1 MSWIIE
7 AVFNTA
13 IGWLVNKGRDA
24 VVEKL
29 QEGDVTNKKIRDLI
43 VREVLDI
50 KSKLDGL
57 SEKDLWAAVDFF
69 ETGLRFLFKALEVNP
84 NGQASFVTA
93 ETSVRV
99 TSKSLNVLSL
109 ADAAKTV
116 SVAADRIEKN
126 NSHEA
131 TNNAFDEARERFKMA
146 RERATDASN
155 NKSLGIFDRITAIRY
170 RVMAAMLES
179 VIKSIE
185 RADTAGDMSCLSVEI
200 ALENALPECEQC
212 LQRLHSLPA
221 VQSTFKVVVEKGLLS
236 RINRDERKEMIVM
249 VCQVNSAIFNAKQAV
264 D

>member
-1 MSWIIE
+1 MSSK
-7 AVFNTA
+7 
-13 IGWLVNKGRDA
+13 NKLKWDG
-24 VVEKL
+24 
-29 QEGDVTNKKIRDLI
+29 
-43 VREVLDI
+43 
-50 KSKLDGL
+50 SKN
-57 SEKDLWAAVDFF
+57 DFF

-109 ADAAKTV
+109 ADTEKTL

-126 NSHEA
+126 NSHET
-131 TNNAFDEARERFKMA
+131 TNNSFDEARERFKMA
-146 RERATDASN
+146 RETATDASN

-200 ALENALPECEQC
+200 ASENVLPECEQC
-212 LQRLHSLPA
+212 LQKLHSLTA
-221 VQSTFKVVVEKGLLS
+221 VQSTFKVALEKGLLIMS
-236 RINRDERKEMIVM
+236 RINRGERKEMIVM

-264 D
+264 GKDTRIWPCVDIGEDKVDPLHDGRISELSEHGALLC